1 MVLLISLAQAA
12 QQYNPQTWIKRDGR
26 FYVNINTTLVETGSV
41 IQDEFAASWY
51 EQNLGWNR
59 NLDQGWSN
67 VALGRDGHR
76 MPKHPVLLPML
87 STPLFWALGLPGT
100 LLFNLLMFGVIGGAG
115 FALARRYGSVS
126 AAAFAGVSFA
136 LAASMRDYVYDYHVD
151 VLILALFTLGM
162 ALASEKRGFWA
173 GLMVGLA
180 VAARPTVLLWLPSLV
195 LLMLDRRAGKQ
206 LAWAM
211 LGGAIPL
218 LLYAAS
224 NTWLYGMPWW
234 AGYNRVIVMVNGEAQ
249 MADHANA
256 FGIPFDEGIR
266 TLWEGRYGVK
276 TKLPLFFAAAPGL
289 VLLLRKRPLYVLA
302 AVLGVGASV
311 LIFARYQWYGDRF
324 LWPSAALLVPA
335 LAATVDVVGQRWTRL
350 RTVRGPTVAALG
362 CAIVMAAF
370 ASVGATYE
378 ARFPDG
384 WTQVA
389 EVLLGAAALGY
400 GVAMLGS
407 RVAGGP
413 MGTLAPFLLLLFP
426 GVRARLLEPGADLQ
440 FAVLLS
446 LALGIRDWRVAGLFA
461 LGLAAPVLHAEP
473 TQTSAISLLER
484 LDQDA
489 GRPLLVLL
497 SLLPAAVF
505 VMGRRAWVLLP
516 LGLLAV
522 ERIAGLGDGKL
533 PLFALALAS
542 AGAVAV
548 CLEAGERL
556 HRAAREMSA
565 WRRVGV
571 VVYGLLVL
579 FAFGVG
585 RRLDP
590 PPFRIASERGV
601 RTAAVL
607 NGDRPC
613 DFLAWEHL
621 NWECATV
628 DHGVHQ
634 EVGLATS
641 SPPLVAGEDR
651 GLFLI
656 TTHRGRARVVRW
668 ENVVGDRRL
677 RLRYAVPDA
686 FTGGGTLT
694 VRLDGEAIHR
704 VELPLQPDRRVHEV
718 VLETARVNWSG
729 QLELELSLG
738 TVALDGTFEPD
749 DGTPAITP
757 PPDDETREMDDPGEP
772 PEDAAA
778 PEDTPSAAP
787 ARVLE
792 PTVDLPALAPTPT
805 RPDSPEMDPAHGT
818 TPTEGHFDEPAID
831 APTPDEATANE
842 DSPPSVR

>member
-1 MVLLISLAQAA
+1 MLPRRASASVPAIAVAAGLVALLISFAQAA

-26 FYVNINTTLVETGSV
+26 FYVNINTTLVESGSV

-76 MPKHPVLLPML
+76 MPKHPVLMPLL

-100 LLFNLLMFGVIGGAG
+100 LLFNLLLFGVIGGAG

-126 AAAFAGVSFA
+126 AAAFAGLSFA

-173 GLMVGLA
+173 GVMVGLA

-195 LLMLDRRAGKQ
+195 LIMLDRRAGRQ

-256 FGIPFDEGIR
+256 FGVPFDEGIM

-276 TKLPLFFAAAPGL
+276 TKLPLLFAAAPGL
-289 VLLLRKRPLYVLA
+289 VLLLRRRPLYVLA
-302 AVLGVGASV
+302 AILGVGASV

-335 LAATVDVVGQRWTRL
+335 LAATVDVVGRRWTRL
-350 RTVRGPTVAALG
+350 RTVRAPTVAALG

-370 ASVGATYE
+370 ASVGASYE

-389 EVLLGAAALGY
+389 EVLAGAAALGF
-400 GVAMLGS
+400 GVATLGARVS
-407 RVAGGP
+407 RGP

-426 GVRARLLEPGADLQ
+426 GVRTRLLDPGADLQ

-446 LALGIRDWRVAGLFA
+446 LAVGIRDWRMAGLFA
-461 LGLAAPVLHAEP
+461 LGLAAPVLNAA
-473 TQTSAISLLER
+473 TSDTTALGLFER
-484 LDQDA
+484 LGQDA
-489 GRPLLVLL
+489 GRPLLVLVA
-497 SLLPAAVF
+497 LLPAAVF

-522 ERIAGLGDGKL
+522 ERLASLGEGKL
-533 PLFALALAS
+533 PLFALALLSVA
-542 AGAVAV
+542 AVAV

-556 HRAAREMSA
+556 QRAAREMSA
-565 WRRVGV
+565 RRRVGV
-571 VVYGLLVL
+571 LVYGLLVL
-579 FAFGVG
+579 LAFGVG

-590 PPFRIASERGV
+590 PAFRIASERGV
-601 RTAAVL
+601 RAAIVL

-651 GLFLI
+651 GLLLI
-656 TTHRGRARVVRW
+656 TTHRGRARIVRW
-668 ENVVGDRRL
+668 EDVDADRRL
-677 RLRYAVPDA
+677 RLRYAVPDG
-686 FTGGGTLT
+686 FHGGGTLT
-694 VRLDGEAIHR
+694 VRLDGEAIYT
-704 VELPLQPDRRVHEV
+704 VELPPEPDRVVHEV
-718 VLETARVNWSG
+718 LLETARVDWSG
-729 QLELELSLG
+729 QLELELSQG
-738 TVALDGTFEPD
+738 TVALDGSFEPD
-749 DGTPAITP
+749 DGTPAITQAP
-757 PPDDETREMDDPGEP
+757 DDVTRGDEDAPPTSQDGGVNVLDAGRETGREPPD
-772 PEDAAA
+772 
-778 PEDTPSAAP
+778 
-787 ARVLE
+787 
-792 PTVDLPALAPTPT
+792 
-805 RPDSPEMDPAHGT
+805 AHM
-818 TPTEGHFDEPAID
+818 
-831 APTPDEATANE
+831 
-842 DSPPSVR
+842 